1 MTDSGRTGRTR
12 RIGIF
17 SALFGI
23 AIVSTLLWIGC
34 NGKSK
39 TQDQAGNGETTD
51 GPAPWTDASIKPAG
65 GPWSGNVQVTGGD
78 WNAFQKLVRSY
89 KGKVVVAGFW
99 ASWSDKIVPQ
109 IRQLARLQ
117 NKYPGK
123 IIVLQVAVDPET
135 EQAQLKQLVSQ
146 WVGPELPGDATVR
159 LFISTQVD
167 EDFYKAANTIEALPT
182 IFVYD
187 QNGKRTRIFLGGEK
201 VIDCNVQVVPRLETM
216 LK

>member
-1 MTDSGRTGRTR
+1 MTDSGRTRRTR
-12 RIGIF
+12 RIAVL
-17 SALFGI
+17 SVL
-23 AIVSTLLWIGC
+23 STLLWIGC

-39 TQDQAGNGETTD
+39 TQDPAGNGDVTD
-51 GPAPWTDASIKPAG
+51 GPAPWTDASIKPTG
-65 GPWSGNVQVTGGD
+65 SPWSGTPQVTTGD
-78 WNAFQKLVRSY
+78 WDAFQKLVDSH

-117 NKYPGK
+117 NKYQGK
-123 IIVLQVAVDPET
+123 IIVLQAAVDPET
-135 EQAQLKQLVSQ
+135 ERPQLEHLVRQ

-167 EDFYKAANTIEALPT
+167 EEFYKAADSIEALPT

-187 QNGKRTRIFLGGEK
+187 QSGKRTKIFLGGEK
-201 VIDCNVQVVPRLETM
+201 VIDCNVQVVPVLEKM